1 MGRSKSAGL
10 YRNVVFES
18 GSICFLSTSQE
29 EQLERYGPQIFTY
42 RDLEEQLGQWPH
54 LDIHGEDLLSVIR
67 SCRINPDGSSQT
79 SALLNSQSV
88 IIPHT
93 PLINAI
99 SASQPASMPVQRSNM
114 LARIAKEAQETLNRV
129 PASESRISGHAY
141 LQPTS
146 QEPKTPC
153 RDLLST
159 PHLSDSTQLSSS
171 SNLLVLA
178 TPIMP
183 SGLNQKRHRQP
194 LGEITANL
202 PNKRRQKSKR

>member
-1 MGRSKSAGL
+1 
-10 YRNVVFES
+10 VVFES